1 MGIVGTIL
9 SVLATVFWVLIIVL
23 SEDFQNDL
31 DRELNNQSLERTSAV
46 LLAAQAA
53 AATVRFLLS

>member
-9 SVLATVFWVLIIVL
+9 SVLATVFWVLLIVL

-31 DRELNNQSLERTSAV
+31 DRELNNQSLERTSAAV
-46 LLAAQAA
+46 LAAHAA
-53 AATVRFLLS
+53 APLVRLLLG